1 MKYEK
6 IDLGNVKGENGING
20 QDGVSI
26 DEIRKTG
33 SFNNE
38 DYYEIV
44 YTDPNKPVTEITI
57 TNAEEI
63 TIDEELSTSSTNP
76 PMNKTV
82 TNKLTEYYTKEM
94 VDNAREIPVFLHFCG
109 PNYDRPWYNK
119 DHPYAEMFKE
129 YAERADYGEV
139 VEYLDELPLRSKI
152 FGQI

>member
-38 DYYEIV
+38 DYYEII

-76 PMNKTV
+76 PMNKAV
-82 TNKLTEYYTKEM
+82 ANKLTEYYTKE
-94 VDNAREIPVFLHFCG
+94 EI
-109 PNYDRPWYNK
+109 
-119 DHPYAEMFKE
+119 
-129 YAERADYGEV
+129 
-139 VEYLDELPLRSKI
+139 DELIGEITSYINR
-152 FGQI
+152 